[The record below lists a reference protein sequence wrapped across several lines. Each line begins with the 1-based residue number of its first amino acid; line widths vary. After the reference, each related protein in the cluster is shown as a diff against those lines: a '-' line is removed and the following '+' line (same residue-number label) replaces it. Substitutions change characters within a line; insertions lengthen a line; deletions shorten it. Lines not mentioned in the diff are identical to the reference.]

1 MNRLFT
7 VMVISF
13 TVFLLHSLS
22 LVAQS
27 VRCDIVEGVY
37 TVRIGDTFSSIS
49 RKLGVSIEQI
59 CQLNGLESNSRL
71 SLGQKLIIMQ
81 PSETLVNPNQ
91 TVVVEGIYTVRS
103 DDTFS
108 NISCK
113 LGMSIDQIRQL
124 NSLESNSRLVV
135 GQKLKVTQLSEI
147 SEQPNQAEVVEKI
160 YYTVRSGD
168 TFASISRK
176 LSVSVDQIRQLN
188 SLESNSRLVVGQ
200 KLKYN

>member
-1 MNRLFT
+1 MFLFP
-7 VMVISF
+7 
-13 TVFLLHSLS
+13 SLS
-22 LVAQS
+22 LLAQS
-27 VRCDIVEGVY
+27 VRCDSIEGVY
-37 TVRIGDTFSSIS
+37 LVRIGDTFSSIS
-49 RKLGVSIEQI
+49 RKLDMSIDQI
-59 CQLNGLESNSRL
+59 RQLNGLESNSRL
-71 SLGQKLIIMQ
+71 LSGQKLIVMQ

-91 TVVVEGIYTVRS
+91 TVVEEGVYTVRS
-103 DDTFS
+103 GDTFS
-108 NISCK
+108 SISCK
-113 LGMSIDQIRQL
+113 LGVSIEQIRQL

-135 GQKLKVTQLSEI
+135 GQKLKVTQQSKI
-147 SEQPNQAEVVEKI
+147 SEQPNQAKVVEKV